1 MFITKNNKSPFF
13 QLVYFV
19 NGKRT
24 TASTKTTI
32 ESEALVFMESFQTKP
47 IVKEEKSFTPI
58 KLSKFQK
65 EYLEYVK
72 TSKSKHY
79 VRSIDLAFRMLIK
92 FYGDGFIH
100 ELRLR
105 DADKFI
111 SSTFSKTER
120 AAALY
125 YRTLKAAFSKAELWE
140 YIEKNPFK
148 SFKLP
153 KMKKTLPLFINQEEF
168 SKILENTE
176 SNILKCIFKTAFLT
190 GFRLGE
196 LVNMRWDWV
205 DFSQSQ
211 ITTKCSDDFQTKS
224 KSERTVPINDDL
236 KNLLIEIYPK
246 IFSIKKSNYVFCIK
260 KGIRL
265 NEDFVSKKFKKA
277 VLDAE
282 LDKEIHFH
290 TLRHSYASRLVQKGA
305 SLKVVQELLGHE
317 QISTTEI
324 YSHLQQQNLRDAVN
338 LL

>member
-1 MFITKNNKSPFF
+1 MFITKNNKSPFY

-24 TASTKTTI
+24 TVSTKTTV
-32 ESEALVFMESFQTKP
+32 ESEALLFLETFQIKP
-47 IVKEEKSFTPI
+47 IEKENKVVAPI

-72 TSKSKHY
+72 ASKSKHY

-92 FYGDGFIH
+92 FCGDGFIN

-148 SFKLP
+148 AFKLP
-153 KMKKTLPLFINQEEF
+153 KMKKTQPLFINEDDF
-168 SKILENTE
+168 LKILENTE
-176 SNILKCIFKTAFLT
+176 SNVFKCLFKTAFLT

-196 LVNMRWDWV
+196 LVNMKWSWV
-205 DFSQSQ
+205 DFANSQ
-211 ITTKCSDDFQTKS
+211 ITIKCSDDFQTKN
-224 KSERTVPINDDL
+224 KTERTVPINDDL
-236 KNLLIEIYPK
+236 RNALSEIYPK
-246 IFSIKKSNYVFCIK
+246 IFSIKKNNYVFCIK
-260 KGIRL
+260 KGIKL
-265 NEDFVSKKFKKA
+265 NEDFVSKKFKKD
-277 VLDAE
+277 VLQAE
-282 LDKEIHFH
+282 LNGKIHFH
-290 TLRHSYASRLVQKGA
+290 TLRHSYASRLIQKGA

-324 YSHLQQQNLRDAVN
+324 YAHLQKQNLKDAVN